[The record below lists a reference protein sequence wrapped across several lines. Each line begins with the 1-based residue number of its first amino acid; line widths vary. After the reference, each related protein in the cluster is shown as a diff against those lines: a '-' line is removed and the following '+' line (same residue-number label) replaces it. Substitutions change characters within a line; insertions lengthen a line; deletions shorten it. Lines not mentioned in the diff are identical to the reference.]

1 MAVESVSLPWP
12 GEIDLERIKVTI
24 LVALVSVGCVW
35 VGLQAALDSWQR
47 YSSRALRIPFKIILP
62 VVAVAAAVP
71 AWLGWRAVEGDA
83 WHPAVLVLLFG
94 VVVWGVTGIHSF
106 VRQLLAS
113 FKQKQPETTGQ
124 EEQAPAEQ
132 TDPLE
137 EVRCVPLWVK
147 GMVAIGVVLFAIRL
161 PDFKASL
168 MDATIKNRAAMANEA
183 GRYTDAVNFYAELR
197 TRHPSDNGLKKD
209 LAFAQYHA
217 GQYYSAMET
226 FQLLSGVEMA
236 STDVRK
242 INMAVQ
248 DIESKLKQRKILS
261 E

>member
-1 MAVESVSLPWP
+1 MAVESASLPWL

-35 VGLQAALDSWQR
+35 VGLQALLDSWQR
-47 YSSRALRIPFKIILP
+47 YSGRALRIPFRIILP
-62 VVAVAAAVP
+62 VVGIAAAVP
-71 AWLGWRAVEGDA
+71 AWLGWRAVEENA
-83 WHPAVLVLLFG
+83 WHPSVLVLLFG

-113 FKQKQPETTGQ
+113 FTQKQPEATGE
-124 EEQAPAEQ
+124 EEQASAEQ
-132 TDPLE
+132 TDPPE
-137 EVRCVPLWVK
+137 EVKGVPLWVK
-147 GMVAIGVVLFAIRL
+147 GMVAVGVVLFAIRL

-168 MDATIKNRAAMANEA
+168 MDATIKNRAAMADEA
-183 GRYTDAVNFYAELR
+183 GRYTDAVHLYVELR

-209 LAFAQYHA
+209 LAFAQYQA
-217 GQYYSAMET
+217 AQYYSAMET

-242 INMAVQ
+242 INAAIQ
-248 DIESKLKQRKILS
+248 DIESKLKQRKNLS